1 MRRISQ
7 AVASFSRSI
16 RIFLRDKAVIGSSM
30 LSPLF
35 FLIVL
40 PLMLFRDA
48 PAEVMPLIHS
58 YLVIGMCTFLIMI
71 TAMSNL
77 PGSIAADRDH
87 DLYSKISSMP
97 VNPLFECVGRI
108 ITVLAFSALGTLII
122 TAIGLALGAQFILST
137 VDILLII
144 AIGSLVT
151 LSASG
156 IGLIIASLVKSESA
170 AAHVGIAIVMV
181 NYFIGIAFPYGDL
194 PVVLRPLARFNPLP
208 LGNSM
213 MTTVALGED
222 FVGFNPLNLLD
233 GAFFVGITAVLFLL
247 GMYLY
252 SRYCWR
258 R

>member
-1 MRRISQ
+1 MRGLAQ
-7 AVASFSRSI
+7 TTASFSRSI

-40 PLMLFRDA
+40 PMMLFRDA
-48 PAEVMPLIHS
+48 PAEFMPAIRA
-58 YLVIGMCTFLIMI
+58 YLVISMCTFMIMI

-77 PGSIAADRDH
+77 PGSIAGDRDH
-87 DLYSKISSMP
+87 DLYSKLSSMP
-97 VNPLFECVGRI
+97 VSPVFECAGRI
-108 ITVLAFSALGTLII
+108 VTVFAFSALGTVIVA
-122 TAIGLALGAQFILST
+122 AIGTALGAQFILST
-137 VDILLII
+137 VDLLLIL
-144 AIGSLVT
+144 AIGCLVT

-156 IGLIIASLVKSESA
+156 IGLIIAALVKSESA

-194 PVVLRPLARFNPLP
+194 PGLLRPLARFNPLP

-213 MTTVALGED
+213 MTAIALGED
-222 FVGFNPLNLLD
+222 FVGFNPLTFFD
-233 GAFFVGITAVLFLL
+233 TAFFVSVSGVLFLL
-247 GMYLY
+247 GIYLY
-252 SRYCWR
+252 SHYCWR